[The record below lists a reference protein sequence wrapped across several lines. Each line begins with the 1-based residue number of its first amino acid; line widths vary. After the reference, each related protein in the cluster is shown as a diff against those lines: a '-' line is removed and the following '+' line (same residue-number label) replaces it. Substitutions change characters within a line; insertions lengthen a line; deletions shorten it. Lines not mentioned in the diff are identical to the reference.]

1 MTAILKS
8 ICRKNPRG
16 YFLTRRVHYN
26 VRKMVTFVCVLTDVY
41 GALTTKPQNALVLR
55 GQDAFL
61 NCSSPMGIHWDHD
74 LGLIFTSP
82 CKPTHSKS
90 FAATASDSSTCNIRA
105 VGSNPNGIS
114 GEYRC
119 SDTTEKAVAIVIVL
133 GEWHNII
140 YIYFK
145 VTHNRRQMD
154 R

>member
-1 MTAILKS
+1 MSEKPQGLLFDSPCTLQ
-8 ICRKNPRG
+8 RTKNG
-16 YFLTRRVHYN
+16 N
-26 VRKMVTFVCVLTDVY
+26 ICVLTDVY

-61 NCSSPMGIHWDHD
+61 NCSSPMGLQWDHD

-82 CKPTHSKS
+82 CKPTHSKL
-90 FAATASDSSTCNIRA
+90 FVATASDSSTCNIRA
-105 VGSNPNGIS
+105 VGSNENGIS

-133 GEWHNII
+133 GEWHNLV

-145 VTHNRRQMD
+145 FTHNGVAMKD
-154 R
+154 RWTDKYTD